1 MASRDVLKVVNQK
14 ILMLIMLH
22 EGMHQDSFL
31 SIFIG
36 VCTLTAAYC
45 ELRGVWPEP
54 YVIRNR
60 NPDLSQQWLEEF
72 GLDVAQKGLCTHRF
86 VIEKFAKA
94 KKKPKQTTSKMVSCL
109 CGFLIFV
116 VASLLFLKQREIR
129 FSRLLIVIIIHI

>member
-31 SIFIG
+31 SVFIG

-94 KKKPKQTTSKMVSCL
+94 KKKTQTNHLKNGLMIMWVSHFCCCFFVISKKN
-109 CGFLIFV
+109 G
-116 VASLLFLKQREIR
+116 Q
-129 FSRLLIVIIIHI
+129 

>member
-1 MASRDVLKVVNQK
+1 MAVASRDVLKVVNQK

-31 SIFIG
+31 SVFIG

-94 KKKPKQTTSKMVSCL
+94 KKKKPNKPPQKWSHDYVGFSFLLLLL
-109 CGFLIFV
+109 CYF
-116 VASLLFLKQREIR
+116 
-129 FSRLLIVIIIHI
+129 

>member
-1 MASRDVLKVVNQK
+1 MAVASRDVLKVVNQK

-36 VCTLTAAYC
+36 VCTPTAAYC

-86 VIEKFAKA
+86 VIEKFAKT
-94 KKKPKQTTSKMVSCL
+94 KKNPNKPPQKWSHVYVGFSFLLLLL
-109 CGFLIFV
+109 CYF
-116 VASLLFLKQREIR
+116 
-129 FSRLLIVIIIHI
+129 